1 MVDLFGRFGELRN
14 SFLLKGDRDVLR
26 YVLQTLSGSGAE
38 IERRMLQRTLLKIF
52 LFGKKYLYLVVEI
65 SRHLAGP
72 GGGSAYCGEVGGL
85 ARADIR
91 MEHCNTLSGARG
103 DTRGHRYNIDI
114 DTRYTPSFQY

>member
-14 SFLLKGDRDVLR
+14 SFLLKGDRNVLR
-26 YVLQTLSGSGAE
+26 YVFQAISGSRAE
-38 IERRMLQRTLLKIF
+38 IEHRMLQRTLLKIL
-52 LFGKKYLYLVVEI
+52 LFGKKYLYLVVEM

-103 DTRGHRYNIDI
+103 GDTGTTLI
-114 DTRYTPSFQY
+114 

>member
-26 YVLQTLSGSGAE
+26 YVFQTVSGSWAK
-38 IERRMLQRTLLKIF
+38 IEHRMLQRTLLKIF
-52 LFGKKYLYLVVEI
+52 LLGKKYLYLVVEM

-91 MEHCNTLSGARG
+91 MEHCNTLSGAR
-103 DTRGHRYNIDI
+103 RGHAATQVQHRY
-114 DTRYTPSFQY
+114 RY